1 MMKWRV
7 LILCPINMYRI
18 TQKRYSLFLSMIL
31 KSSPVLFVSSVG
43 GRNEHKFVIC
53 SRVKVFT
60 WNILIEYWVV
70 HPEWKLKHDHT
81 TKIGILFFLDFH
93 SVRNFRPTFYL
104 VVQIICN
111 NFCFVRFFDLNKVS
125 EWRIIP
131 RYYLKHGLASWFVLF
146 LIIFCLNSIFY
157 IS

>member
-60 WNILIEYWVV
+60 
-70 HPEWKLKHDHT
+70 
-81 TKIGILFFLDFH
+81 
-93 SVRNFRPTFYL
+93 
-104 VVQIICN
+104 
-111 NFCFVRFFDLNKVS
+111 
-125 EWRIIP
+125 
-131 RYYLKHGLASWFVLF
+131 
-146 LIIFCLNSIFY
+146 
-157 IS
+157 